1 MRKTTLLSTALLLTT
16 ACFCIFSC
24 TSNTM
29 ADEVTDLF
37 AVKQYTGANNEVLN
51 YRELTPEK
59 ITPDTRYPLVIFL
72 HGAGERG
79 DDNTA
84 QLIHVVKELATPEMR
99 ERYPAFVFAP
109 QCPKMKRWVE
119 TDWTLEQHTMPETP
133 SESMGLLI
141 SLIEESVK
149 TLPIDPKR
157 IYVVGLSMGGY
168 GTWDLMQRRPD
179 LVAAGIPICGGG
191 DSSKGEVLKNIPIWA
206 FHGDKDTAVK
216 VERSRAMIKAI
227 QQAKGSPIYT
237 EYPGVGHNSWTMTAQ
252 NRLVWDWLF
261 AQHK

>member
-1 MRKTTLLSTALLLTT
+1 MRKSTSLATALLLTS
-16 ACFCIFSC
+16 ACLLTVTMS
-24 TSNTM
+24 SN
-29 ADEVTDLF
+29 AVANDVAELF
-37 AVKQYTGANNEVLN
+37 AVKQFTGANSEVLN
-51 YRELTPEK
+51 YRELTPPK
-59 ITPDTRYPLVIFL
+59 ITPDTLYPLVVFL

-84 QLIHVVKELATPEMR
+84 QLVHVAKELATPEMR
-99 ERYPAFVFAP
+99 ERHPAFVFAP
-109 QCPKMKRWVE
+109 QCPKMQRWVE
-119 TDWTLEQHTMPETP
+119 TDWTLNEHSMPEVAST
-133 SESMGLLI
+133 SMGLLI

-149 TLPIDPKR
+149 KLPIDPKR
-157 IYVVGLSMGGY
+157 IYIVGLSMGGY

-191 DSSKGEVLKNIPIWA
+191 DATRGEVLKNIPIWA
-206 FHGDKDTAVK
+206 FHGDQDQAVK

-227 QQAKGSPIYT
+227 KEAKGHPIYT